1 MSPHAPPEVTLT
13 ARISPSHRRRK
24 SPLPPDHSQAT
35 AAEPPSVY
43 RQTTVSPD
51 HCLARPSSRRRRTIA
66 SDSPITRS
74 AGLIRCTMVQ
84 IGNVGSR
91 RNCQPSFLSSFYSQ
105 SVPQTVP
112 QTAKTATELQLR
124 QQKKYVFGHHCFKF
138 LSIYIWISCGYG
150 PLKMGIK
157 REVDETLRPGVYA
170 LVDSCSD
177 QDRQYLHTVF
187 GEGPCRNYLAALKQE
202 SDLNFKYMKERFR
215 KIKMG
220 QVRV

>member
-1 MSPHAPPEVTLT
+1 MEKGITCACFLW
-13 ARISPSHRRRK
+13 RIYN
-24 SPLPPDHSQAT
+24 
-35 AAEPPSVY
+35 E
-43 RQTTVSPD
+43 
-51 HCLARPSSRRRRTIA
+51 
-66 SDSPITRS
+66 
-74 AGLIRCTMVQ
+74 
-84 IGNVGSR
+84 
-91 RNCQPSFLSSFYSQ
+91 
-105 SVPQTVP
+105 
-112 QTAKTATELQLR
+112 LR

-220 QVRV
+220 KVRV

>member
-1 MSPHAPPEVTLT
+1 MEKGITCACFLW
-13 ARISPSHRRRK
+13 RIYK
-24 SPLPPDHSQAT
+24 
-35 AAEPPSVY
+35 
-43 RQTTVSPD
+43 
-51 HCLARPSSRRRRTIA
+51 
-66 SDSPITRS
+66 
-74 AGLIRCTMVQ
+74 
-84 IGNVGSR
+84 
-91 RNCQPSFLSSFYSQ
+91 
-105 SVPQTVP
+105 
-112 QTAKTATELQLR
+112 ELK

-187 GEGPCRNYLAALKQE
+187 GEGPFRNYLAALKQE

>member
-1 MSPHAPPEVTLT
+1 MEKGITCACFLW
-13 ARISPSHRRRK
+13 RIYK
-24 SPLPPDHSQAT
+24 
-35 AAEPPSVY
+35 E
-43 RQTTVSPD
+43 
-51 HCLARPSSRRRRTIA
+51 
-66 SDSPITRS
+66 
-74 AGLIRCTMVQ
+74 
-84 IGNVGSR
+84 
-91 RNCQPSFLSSFYSQ
+91 
-105 SVPQTVP
+105 
-112 QTAKTATELQLR
+112 LR

-170 LVDSCSD
+170 LVDSCSG

-187 GEGPCRNYLAALKQE
+187 GGPCRNYLAALKQE